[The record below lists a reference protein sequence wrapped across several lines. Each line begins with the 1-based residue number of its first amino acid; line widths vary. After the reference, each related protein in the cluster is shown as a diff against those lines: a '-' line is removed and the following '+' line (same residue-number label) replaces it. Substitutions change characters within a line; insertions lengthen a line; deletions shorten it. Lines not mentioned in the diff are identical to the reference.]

1 MARLKEKYKKEI
13 APALQK
19 KYGYSNAMMVPAL
32 SKIVINIGVG
42 EATTT
47 PKSLDAAVN
56 DLTIV
61 TGQKPVVTKAKKS
74 ISNFK
79 LREGQ
84 GIGCMVTLRGDRM
97 YEFYDRLVSLALPR
111 IRDFQGTSNK
121 AFDGKGNYT
130 LGLKEQLLFPEIK
143 YDKID
148 KMRGMNISIVT
159 TAKTDDEA
167 KELLTLMGMP
177 FRKTKN

>member
-1 MARLKEKYKKEI
+1 MARLKEKYKKEVV
-13 APALQK
+13 PALQA
-19 KYGYSNAMMVPAL
+19 KYGYSNAMMVPSL
-32 SKIVINIGVG
+32 NKIVINIGVG
-42 EATTT
+42 EATST

-56 DLTIV
+56 DLTII

-111 IRDFQGTSNK
+111 IRDFQGTSTK

-159 TAKTDDEA
+159 TAKTDGEA

-177 FRKTKN
+177 FRKTKA

>member
-1 MARLKEKYKKEI
+1 MARLKDKYKKEVV
-13 APALQK
+13 PALQK
-19 KYGYSNAMMVPAL
+19 KFGYSNAMMVPSL
-32 SKIVINIGVG
+32 NKIVINIGVG

-47 PKSLDAAVN
+47 PKALDAAVG
-56 DLTIV
+56 DLTTV

-79 LREGQ
+79 LRQGQ
-84 GIGCMVTLRGDRM
+84 GIGCMVTLRGERM

-111 IRDFQGTSNK
+111 IRDFQGTSVK

-159 TAKTDDEA
+159 TAQTDEEA

-177 FRKTKN
+177 FRKTKG